1 MENASARVASRMT
14 NELVFGTTIATA
26 ASAATTIRIFQCVT
40 ASSAAAHS
48 RPNNPVGLTARIS
61 AIGAYSVK

>member
-1 MENASARVASRMT
+1 MENAKARVTSRMM
-14 NELVFGTTIATA
+14 NELVFGTMIATA
-26 ASAATTIRIFQCVT
+26 ASATSTIRIFRVWL
-40 ASSAAAHS
+40 ASAAAHS